1 MNNIKKVLFWILTRL
16 TPYRY
21 RYQKNDECKRI
32 WEFLFLIDLKNS
44 HSYYLIIAGLILIGL
59 YLILIG
65 LIIVGLFRA
74 F

>member
-1 MNNIKKVLFWILTRL
+1 MNNIKKVLFWIITRL

-21 RYQKNDECKRI
+21 RYQEHDEYKRI

-44 HSYYLIIAGLILIGL
+44 HRYYIILIGL
-59 YLILIG
+59 VLIGIYLILISLILMG
-65 LIIVGLFRA
+65 LLRA

>member
-1 MNNIKKVLFWILTRL
+1 MNNVKQVLFWILTRL

-21 RYQKNDECKRI
+21 YQEHDEYKRI

-44 HSYYLIIAGLILIGL
+44 HSYYLIIAGLILIGI

-65 LIIVGLFRA
+65 LILMGLFRA

>member
-1 MNNIKKVLFWILTRL
+1 MNNIKQVLFWVLTRL

-21 RYQKNDECKRI
+21 RYQDHDEYKRLL
-32 WEFLFLIDLKNS
+32 EFLVLIDLKNS
-44 HSYYLIIAGLILIGL
+44 HSYYLIIAGLVLIGL

-65 LIIVGLFRA
+65 LILVGLFRA

>member
-16 TPYRY
+16 TKYMY
-21 RYQKNDECKRI
+21 YQENDEYKRI